1 MAVLQPRF
9 VAAEHQTLSRTGPEV
24 GLQAGHE
31 GVILVA
37 DRGVRVVED
46 RASFT
51 ARRVRSMS
59 WSRSME
65 RHSCWFYN
73 NCYRR
78 VWCSRAATSNISKW
92 LVMLVLRVSSAR
104 AGVGA

>member
-9 VAAEHQTLSRTGPEV
+9 VAAENQMLSRTGLEV

-65 RHSCWFYN
+65 RHSCCFYD
-73 NCYRR
+73 NC
-78 VWCSRAATSNISKW
+78 
-92 LVMLVLRVSSAR
+92 
-104 AGVGA
+104 

>member
-9 VAAEHQTLSRTGPEV
+9 VAAEHQTLSRTGLEV

-31 GVILVA
+31 GVILV
-37 DRGVRVVED
+37 RGVRVVED

-65 RHSCWFYN
+65 RHSCGFYN
-73 NCYRR
+73 NC
-78 VWCSRAATSNISKW
+78 
-92 LVMLVLRVSSAR
+92 
-104 AGVGA
+104 

>member
-9 VAAEHQTLSRTGPEV
+9 VAAEHQTLSRTGLEV
-24 GLQAGHE
+24 GLQAGRE

-51 ARRVRSMS
+51 ARRVGSMS
-59 WSRSME
+59 WSPSME
-65 RHSCWFYN
+65 RHSCCFITIAN
-73 NCYRR
+73 RR
-78 VWCSRAATSNISKW
+78 VWRSRAATSNISK
-92 LVMLVLRVSSAR
+92 VTGDARVAR
-104 AGVGA
+104 IVR